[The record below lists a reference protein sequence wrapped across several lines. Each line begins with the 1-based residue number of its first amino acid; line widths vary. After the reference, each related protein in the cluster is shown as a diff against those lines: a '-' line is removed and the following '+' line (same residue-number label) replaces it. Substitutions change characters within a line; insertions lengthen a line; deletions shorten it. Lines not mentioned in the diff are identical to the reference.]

1 MTFFEMFDAA
11 KAGFANANVSGLNGH
26 VAIQIEVTEDGCGIF
41 YAEITDGVLN
51 VQPYNYYDHTAAVT
65 LPHSTLFALLR
76 RETTLP
82 EAVAQEKAFVQGCM
96 ESAAKL
102 FAAVPAPK
110 KEAAPAEEKKPAC
123 CKATAAETKKE
134 TACKAAATPVVEAK
148 AETTCKA
155 AAPVVE
161 EKKEAATTP
170 AKATAPVVE
179 EKKKAAATPAKAT
192 APVVEEKK
200 KTATTAKAAAPVVE
214 EKKEAATA
222 TTTATT
228 TAPKTAAAKT
238 VNRKATSKP
247 MTKHNNRRK

>member
-11 KAGFANANVSGLNGH
+11 KAGLKNADVSGLNGH

-41 YAEITDGVLN
+41 YAEVTDGVLN

-123 CKATAAETKKE
+123 CKATA
-134 TACKAAATPVVEAK
+134 TPVVEAK

-155 AAPVVE
+155 AAPVIE

-200 KTATTAKAAAPVVE
+200 KAAATPAKAVAPVVE

-228 TAPKTAAAKT
+228 TTPKTAAA
-238 VNRKATSKP
+238 TSTKKP
-247 MTKHNNRRK
+247 AAKRRRR

>member
-41 YAEITDGVLN
+41 YAEVTDGVLN
-51 VQPYNYYDHTAAVT
+51 VQPYDYRDNTAAVT

-134 TACKAAATPVVEAK
+134 TACKATATPVVEAK
-148 AETTCKA
+148 AERDGA
-155 AAPVVE
+155 L
-161 EKKEAATTP
+161 
-170 AKATAPVVE
+170 
-179 EKKKAAATPAKAT
+179 
-192 APVVEEKK
+192 
-200 KTATTAKAAAPVVE
+200 
-214 EKKEAATA
+214 
-222 TTTATT
+222 
-228 TAPKTAAAKT
+228 
-238 VNRKATSKP
+238 R
-247 MTKHNNRRK
+247 

>member
-41 YAEITDGVLN
+41 YAEVTDGVLN
-51 VQPYNYYDHTAAVT
+51 VQPYDYRDNTAAVT

-134 TACKAAATPVVEAK
+134 TACKAAATPVI
-148 AETTCKA
+148 
-155 AAPVVE
+155 E

-179 EKKKAAATPAKAT
+179 EKKEAAATTAKAT

-247 MTKHNNRRK
+247 MTKHSNRRK

>member
-41 YAEITDGVLN
+41 YAEVTDGVLN
-51 VQPYNYYDHTAAVT
+51 VQPYDYRDNTAAVT

-110 KEAAPAEEKKPAC
+110 KAEAPKKGSC
-123 CKATAAETKKE
+123 SGRR
-134 TACKAAATPVVEAK
+134 
-148 AETTCKA
+148 
-155 AAPVVE
+155 
-161 EKKEAATTP
+161 KEAGLLQG
-170 AKATAPVVE
+170 
-179 EKKKAAATPAKAT
+179 
-192 APVVEEKK
+192 
-200 KTATTAKAAAPVVE
+200 
-214 EKKEAATA
+214 
-222 TTTATT
+222 
-228 TAPKTAAAKT
+228 
-238 VNRKATSKP
+238 NCC
-247 MTKHNNRRK
+247 

>member
-41 YAEITDGVLN
+41 YAEVADGVLN
-51 VQPYNYYDHTAAVT
+51 VQPYDYRDNTAAVT

-82 EAVAQEKAFVQGCM
+82 EAVAQEKAFVTGCM

-102 FAAVPAPK
+102 FAAVPAPKKAEAPK

-123 CKATAAETKKE
+123 CKATAAESKKE
-134 TACKAAATPVVEAK
+134 TACKTAATPVVEAK
-148 AETTCKA
+148 AATTCKA

-161 EKKEAATTP
+161 EKKEAA
-170 AKATAPVVE
+170 
-179 EKKKAAATPAKAT
+179 
-192 APVVEEKK
+192 
-200 KTATTAKAAAPVVE
+200 ATTAKTTAPVVE

-222 TTTATT
+222 TTKVAAPVVEKKKETTTTTTT

-247 MTKHNNRRK
+247 MTKHNSRRK

>member
-1 MTFFEMFDAA
+1 MFDAA
-11 KAGFANANVSGLNGH
+11 KAGLANANVSGLNGH

-51 VQPYNYYDHTAAVT
+51 VQPYDYRDNTAAVT

-110 KEAAPAEEKKPAC
+110 KAEAPKKEAAPAEEKKPAC
-123 CKATAAETKKE
+123 CKATATETKKE
-134 TACKAAATPVVEAK
+134 TTCKAAATETKKETTCKAAATPVI
-148 AETTCKA
+148 
-155 AAPVVE
+155 E

-170 AKATAPVVE
+170 V
-179 EKKKAAATPAKAT
+179 
-192 APVVEEKK
+192 
-200 KTATTAKAAAPVVE
+200 KAAAPVVE

-222 TTTATT
+222 TTTTT

>member
-11 KAGFANANVSGLNGH
+11 KAGLKNADVSGLNGH
-26 VAIQIEVTEDGCGIF
+26 IAIQIEVTEDGCGIF

-51 VQPYNYYDHTAAVT
+51 VQPYDYRDNTAAVT

-110 KEAAPAEEKKPAC
+110 KAEAPKKEAAPAEEKKPAC
-123 CKATAAETKKE
+123 CKATATETKKE
-134 TACKAAATPVVEAK
+134 TACKATATPVVEAK
-148 AETTCKA
+148 TETTCKA

-170 AKATAPVVE
+170 V
-179 EKKKAAATPAKAT
+179 KAA

-200 KTATTAKAAAPVVE
+200 KTATTAKAAPVVE

-247 MTKHNNRRK
+247 MTKHNSRRK

>member
-11 KAGFANANVSGLNGH
+11 KAGLKNADVSGLNGH

-41 YAEITDGVLN
+41 YAEVTDGVLN

-123 CKATAAETKKE
+123 CKATA
-134 TACKAAATPVVEAK
+134 TPVVEAK

-179 EKKKAAATPAKAT
+179 EKKKAAATPAKA
-192 APVVEEKK
+192 V
-200 KTATTAKAAAPVVE
+200 APVVE

-228 TAPKTAAAKT
+228 TTPKTAAA
-238 VNRKATSKP
+238 TSTKKP
-247 MTKHNNRRK
+247 AAKRRRR

>member
-11 KAGFANANVSGLNGH
+11 KAGLANANVSGLNGH

-51 VQPYNYYDHTAAVT
+51 VQPYDYRDNTAAVT

-102 FAAVPAPK
+102 FAAVPVPKKAEAPK
-110 KEAAPAEEKKPAC
+110 KEAAPAEEKKLAC

-134 TACKAAATPVVEAK
+134 TACKATATPVTEAK
-148 AETTCKA
+148 AETTCKP

-161 EKKEAATTP
+161 EKKEAA
-170 AKATAPVVE
+170 ATST
-179 EKKKAAATPAKAT
+179 KAAKR
-192 APVVEEKK
+192 KK
-200 KTATTAKAAAPVVE
+200 
-214 EKKEAATA
+214 
-222 TTTATT
+222 
-228 TAPKTAAAKT
+228 
-238 VNRKATSKP
+238 R
-247 MTKHNNRRK
+247 

>member
-11 KAGFANANVSGLNGH
+11 KAGFANADVSDLKGH
-26 VAIQIEVTEDGCGIF
+26 IAIQIEVTEDGCGIF

-51 VQPYNYYDHTAAVT
+51 VQPYDYRDNTVAVT

-96 ESAAKL
+96 ESAAQL
-102 FAAVPAPK
+102 FAAVPAPKKAEAPK

-134 TACKAAATPVVEAK
+134 TACKATATPVIEAK

-155 AAPVVE
+155 TAPVVE

-170 AKATAPVVE
+170 AKATAPVI
-179 EKKKAAATPAKAT
+179 
-192 APVVEEKK
+192 
-200 KTATTAKAAAPVVE
+200 E
-214 EKKEAATA
+214 EKKETTTA

-228 TAPKTAAAKT
+228 TTPKTAAA
-238 VNRKATSKP
+238 TSTKKP
-247 MTKHNNRRK
+247 AAKRRRR

>member
-11 KAGFANANVSGLNGH
+11 KAGFANADVSGLNGH

-41 YAEITDGVLN
+41 YAEVADGVLN
-51 VQPYNYYDHTAAVT
+51 VQPYDYRDNTAAVT

-110 KEAAPAEEKKPAC
+110 KAEAPKKEAAPAVEKKPVC
-123 CKATAAETKKE
+123 CKATAAESKKE
-134 TACKAAATPVVEAK
+134 TACKTAATPVVEAK
-148 AETTCKA
+148 TETTCKA
-155 AAPVVE
+155 AATPVVE
-161 EKKEAATTP
+161 EKKEAATT
-170 AKATAPVVE
+170 AK
-179 EKKKAAATPAKAT
+179 
-192 APVVEEKK
+192 
-200 KTATTAKAAAPVVE
+200 TTAPVVE

-222 TTTATT
+222 TTKVAAPVVEKKKETT
-228 TAPKTAAAKT
+228 TTTTKTTPKTAAA
-238 VNRKATSKP
+238 TSNKKP
-247 MTKHNNRRK
+247 AAKQKRR

>member
-41 YAEITDGVLN
+41 YAEVTDGVLN
-51 VQPYNYYDHTAAVT
+51 VQPYDYRDNTAAVT

-110 KEAAPAEEKKPAC
+110 KAEAPAEEKKPAC

-134 TACKAAATPVVEAK
+134 TACKATATPVVEAK
-148 AETTCKA
+148 TETTCKA

-170 AKATAPVVE
+170 V
-179 EKKKAAATPAKAT
+179 KAT

-228 TAPKTAAAKT
+228 TTPKTAAAKT

-247 MTKHNNRRK
+247 MTKHNSRRK

>member
-41 YAEITDGVLN
+41 YAEVTDGVLN
-51 VQPYNYYDHTAAVT
+51 VQPYDYRDNTAAVT

-110 KEAAPAEEKKPAC
+110 KAEAPKKEAAPAEEKKPAC

-134 TACKAAATPVVEAK
+134 TTCKATATPVVEAK
-148 AETTCKA
+148 AETTCKAA

-170 AKATAPVVE
+170 AKA
-179 EKKKAAATPAKAT
+179 
-192 APVVEEKK
+192 
-200 KTATTAKAAAPVVE
+200 AAPVV
-214 EKKEAATA
+214 EAATA
-222 TTTATT
+222 TTTTT

>member
-11 KAGFANANVSGLNGH
+11 KAGLKNADVSGLNGH

-41 YAEITDGVLN
+41 YAEVTDGVLN

-102 FAAVPAPK
+102 K

-134 TACKAAATPVVEAK
+134 TACKATATPVVEAK

-200 KTATTAKAAAPVVE
+200 
-214 EKKEAATA
+214 EAATA

-228 TAPKTAAAKT
+228 TTPKTAAA
-238 VNRKATSKP
+238 TSTKKP
-247 MTKHNNRRK
+247 AAKRRRR

>member
-11 KAGFANANVSGLNGH
+11 KAGLANADVSGLNGH
-26 VAIQIEVTEDGCGIF
+26 IAIQIEVTEDGCGIF

-51 VQPYNYYDHTAAVT
+51 VQPYDYRDNTAAVT

-134 TACKAAATPVVEAK
+134 TACKATATPVVEAK
-148 AETTCKA
+148 AETTCKTA

-170 AKATAPVVE
+170 V
-179 EKKKAAATPAKAT
+179 KAT

-222 TTTATT
+222 TTTTT

-247 MTKHNNRRK
+247 MTKHNSRRK

>member
-11 KAGFANANVSGLNGH
+11 KAGLANANVSGLNGH
-26 VAIQIEVTEDGCGIF
+26 IAIQIEVTEDGCGIF
-41 YAEITDGVLN
+41 YVEITDGVLN
-51 VQPYNYYDHTAAVT
+51 VQPYDYRDNTAAVT

-110 KEAAPAEEKKPAC
+110 KAEAPKKEAAPAVEKKPAC
-123 CKATAAETKKE
+123 CKATAAESKKE
-134 TACKAAATPVVEAK
+134 TACKTAATPVVEAKAATTCKAAATPVVEEKKEAAATTAK
-148 AETTCKA
+148 TT
-155 AAPVVE
+155 APVVE

-179 EKKKAAATPAKAT
+179 EKK
-192 APVVEEKK
+192 
-200 KTATTAKAAAPVVE
+200 
-214 EKKEAATA
+214 EAATA

-228 TAPKTAAAKT
+228 TTPKTAAA
-238 VNRKATSKP
+238 TSTKKP
-247 MTKHNNRRK
+247 AAKRRRR

>member
-41 YAEITDGVLN
+41 YAEVTDGVLN
-51 VQPYNYYDHTAAVT
+51 VQPYDYRDNTAAVT

-110 KEAAPAEEKKPAC
+110 KAEAPKKEAAPAEEKKSAC
-123 CKATAAETKKE
+123 CKATAETKKE
-134 TACKAAATPVVEAK
+134 TTCKAAATPVI
-148 AETTCKA
+148 
-155 AAPVVE
+155 E

-179 EKKKAAATPAKAT
+179 EKKEAA
-192 APVVEEKK
+192 
-200 KTATTAKAAAPVVE
+200 ATTAKAAAPVVE

-228 TAPKTAAAKT
+228 TTPKTAAA
-238 VNRKATSKP
+238 TSTKKP
-247 MTKHNNRRK
+247 AAKRRRR

>member
-11 KAGFANANVSGLNGH
+11 KAGFANADVSGLNGH

-41 YAEITDGVLN
+41 YAEVADGVLN
-51 VQPYNYYDHTAAVT
+51 VQPYDYRDNTAAII

-76 RETTLP
+76 RELALT
-82 EAVAQEKAFVQGCM
+82 EAVAQEKAFVTGCM

-110 KEAAPAEEKKPAC
+110 KAEAPKKEAAPAVEKKPVC
-123 CKATAAETKKE
+123 CKATAAESKKE
-134 TACKAAATPVVEAK
+134 TACKTAATPVVEAK
-148 AETTCKA
+148 AATTCKA
-155 AAPVVE
+155 AATPVVE
-161 EKKEAATTP
+161 EKKEAATT
-170 AKATAPVVE
+170 AK
-179 EKKKAAATPAKAT
+179 
-192 APVVEEKK
+192 
-200 KTATTAKAAAPVVE
+200 TTAPVVE

-222 TTTATT
+222 TTTTT

-247 MTKHNNRRK
+247 MNKHNSRRK

>member
-11 KAGFANANVSGLNGH
+11 KAGFANADVSGLNGH

-41 YAEITDGVLN
+41 YAEVTDGVLN
-51 VQPYNYYDHTAAVT
+51 VQPYDYRDNTAAVT

-110 KEAAPAEEKKPAC
+110 KAEAPKKEAAPAEEKK
-123 CKATAAETKKE
+123 E
-134 TACKAAATPVVEAK
+134 PVK
-148 AETTCKA
+148 DGTYDL
-155 AAPVVE
+155 
-161 EKKEAATTP
+161 KEAA
-170 AKATAPVVE
+170 
-179 EKKKAAATPAKAT
+179 
-192 APVVEEKK
+192 
-200 KTATTAKAAAPVVE
+200 ATTAKAAAPVVE

-222 TTTATT
+222 TTTTT

>member
-41 YAEITDGVLN
+41 YAEVTDGVLN
-51 VQPYNYYDHTAAVT
+51 VQPYDYRDNTAAVT

-110 KEAAPAEEKKPAC
+110 KAEAPKKEDAPAEEKKPAC

-134 TACKAAATPVVEAK
+134 TACKATATPVVEAK

-155 AAPVVE
+155 AAAPVVE

-170 AKATAPVVE
+170 V
-179 EKKKAAATPAKAT
+179 KAT

>member
-11 KAGFANANVSGLNGH
+11 KAGFANADVSGLNGH

-51 VQPYNYYDHTAAVT
+51 VQPYDYRDNTAAVT

-134 TACKAAATPVVEAK
+134 TACKATATPVVEAK

-155 AAPVVE
+155 AAAPVVE
-161 EKKEAATTP
+161 EKKE
-170 AKATAPVVE
+170 
-179 EKKKAAATPAKAT
+179 AAATPAKAT

-200 KTATTAKAAAPVVE
+200 
-214 EKKEAATA
+214 EAATA
-222 TTTATT
+222 TTKVAAPVVEKKKETTTTTTT

-247 MTKHNNRRK
+247 MTKHNSRRK

>member
-11 KAGFANANVSGLNGH
+11 KAGFANADVSGLNGH

-41 YAEITDGVLN
+41 YAEVADGVLN
-51 VQPYNYYDHTAAVT
+51 VQPYDYRDNTAAVT

-110 KEAAPAEEKKPAC
+110 KAEAPKKEAAPAEEKKPAC
-123 CKATAAETKKE
+123 CKATAAESKKE
-134 TACKAAATPVVEAK
+134 TACKTAATPVVEAK
-148 AETTCKA
+148 TETTCKA

-161 EKKEAATTP
+161 EKKEAA
-170 AKATAPVVE
+170 
-179 EKKKAAATPAKAT
+179 ATPAKAT

-200 KTATTAKAAAPVVE
+200 
-214 EKKEAATA
+214 EAATA
-222 TTTATT
+222 TTKVAAPVVEKKKETTTTTTT

-247 MTKHNNRRK
+247 MTKHNSRRK

>member
-41 YAEITDGVLN
+41 YAEVTDGVLN
-51 VQPYNYYDHTAAVT
+51 VQPYDYRDNTAAVT

-110 KEAAPAEEKKPAC
+110 KAEAPKKEAAPAEEKKPAC

-134 TACKAAATPVVEAK
+134 TACKATATPVVEAK
-148 AETTCKA
+148 AETTCKTA

-170 AKATAPVVE
+170 V
-179 EKKKAAATPAKAT
+179 KAT

>member
-51 VQPYNYYDHTAAVT
+51 VQPYDYRDNTAAVT

-134 TACKAAATPVVEAK
+134 TACKATATPVVEAK
-148 AETTCKA
+148 AETTCKTA
-155 AAPVVE
+155 TAPVVE

-170 AKATAPVVE
+170 V
-179 EKKKAAATPAKAT
+179 KAT

>member
-11 KAGFANANVSGLNGH
+11 KAGFANADVSGLNGH

-51 VQPYNYYDHTAAVT
+51 VQPYDYRDNTAAVT

-134 TACKAAATPVVEAK
+134 TACKAAATPVI
-148 AETTCKA
+148 
-155 AAPVVE
+155 E
-161 EKKEAATTP
+161 EKKEVATTP

-179 EKKKAAATPAKAT
+179 EKKEAAATTPAKAA

-200 KTATTAKAAAPVVE
+200 EAAATPAKAAAPVVE

>member
-1 MTFFEMFDAA
+1 MDWFVILGRWRAFRLSISTRSKVRTLYRRA
-11 KAGFANANVSGLNGH
+11 KAGLANANVSGLNGH

-51 VQPYNYYDHTAAVT
+51 VQPYDYRDNTAAVT

-110 KEAAPAEEKKPAC
+110 KAEAPKKEAAPAEEKKPAC
-123 CKATAAETKKE
+123 CKATATETKKE
-134 TACKAAATPVVEAK
+134 TTCKAAATETKKETTCKAAATPVIEEKKEA
-148 AETTCKA
+148 ATTPVKA

-161 EKKEAATTP
+161 EKKEAA
-170 AKATAPVVE
+170 
-179 EKKKAAATPAKAT
+179 
-192 APVVEEKK
+192 
-200 KTATTAKAAAPVVE
+200 ATTAKAAATDTPIVLTS
-214 EKKEAATA
+214 ACIAIF
-222 TTTATT
+222 
-228 TAPKTAAAKT
+228 PICT
-238 VNRKATSKP
+238 VACW
-247 MTKHNNRRK
+247 H

>member
-11 KAGFANANVSGLNGH
+11 KAGLKNADVSGLNGH

-41 YAEITDGVLN
+41 YAEVTDGVLN
-51 VQPYNYYDHTAAVT
+51 VQPYDYRDNTAAVT

-82 EAVAQEKAFVQGCM
+82 EAVTQEKAFVQGCM
-96 ESAAKL
+96 ESAAQL
-102 FAAVPAPK
+102 FAAVPVPKKAEAPK
-110 KEAAPAEEKKPAC
+110 KEAAPAVEKKPVC
-123 CKATAAETKKE
+123 CKATAAESKKE
-134 TACKAAATPVVEAK
+134 TACKTAATPVVEAK
-148 AETTCKA
+148 AATTCKA

-179 EKKKAAATPAKAT
+179 KKKEAAATP
-192 APVVEEKK
+192 
-200 KTATTAKAAAPVVE
+200 AKAAAPVVE

-228 TAPKTAAAKT
+228 TTPKTAAA
-238 VNRKATSKP
+238 TSTKKP
-247 MTKHNNRRK
+247 AAKRRRR

>member
-11 KAGFANANVSGLNGH
+11 KAGFANADVNSLNGH
-26 VAIQIEVTEDGCGIF
+26 IAIQIEVTEDGCGTF

-51 VQPYNYYDHTAAVT
+51 IQPYDYRDNTAAVT

-110 KEAAPAEEKKPAC
+110 KAEAPKKEAAPAVEKKPVC

-134 TACKAAATPVVEAK
+134 TACKTAA
-148 AETTCKA
+148 TTCKA
-155 AAPVVE
+155 AATPVVE
-161 EKKEAATTP
+161 EKKEAA
-170 AKATAPVVE
+170 
-179 EKKKAAATPAKAT
+179 
-192 APVVEEKK
+192 
-200 KTATTAKAAAPVVE
+200 ATTAKTTAPVVE

-222 TTTATT
+222 TTKVAAPVVEKKKETT
-228 TAPKTAAAKT
+228 TTTTTTTPKTAAA
-238 VNRKATSKP
+238 TSNKKP
-247 MTKHNNRRK
+247 AVKQKRR

>member
-51 VQPYNYYDHTAAVT
+51 VQPYDYRDNTAAVT

-110 KEAAPAEEKKPAC
+110 KAEAPKKEAAPAEEKKPAC
-123 CKATAAETKKE
+123 CKATATETKKE
-134 TACKAAATPVVEAK
+134 TTCKAAATPVI
-148 AETTCKA
+148 
-155 AAPVVE
+155 E

-179 EKKKAAATPAKAT
+179 EKKEAATTPVKAA

-222 TTTATT
+222 TTTTT

>member
-11 KAGFANANVSGLNGH
+11 KAGFANADVSGLNGH

-41 YAEITDGVLN
+41 YAEVADGVLN
-51 VQPYNYYDHTAAVT
+51 VQPYDYRDNTAAIT

-110 KEAAPAEEKKPAC
+110 KAEAPKKEAAPAEEKKPAC

-134 TACKAAATPVVEAK
+134 TACKTAATPVVEAK
-148 AETTCKA
+148 TETTCKA

-170 AKATAPVVE
+170 AK
-179 EKKKAAATPAKAT
+179 
-192 APVVEEKK
+192 
-200 KTATTAKAAAPVVE
+200 TTAPVVE

-222 TTTATT
+222 TTKVAAPVVEKKKETT
-228 TAPKTAAAKT
+228 TTTTTTTPKTAAAKT

-247 MTKHNNRRK
+247 MTKHNSRRK

>member
-11 KAGFANANVSGLNGH
+11 KAGLKNADVSGLNGH

-41 YAEITDGVLN
+41 YAEVTDGVLN

-123 CKATAAETKKE
+123 CKATA
-134 TACKAAATPVVEAK
+134 TPVVEAK

-179 EKKKAAATPAKAT
+179 KKKEAAATP
-192 APVVEEKK
+192 
-200 KTATTAKAAAPVVE
+200 AKAAAPVVE

-228 TAPKTAAAKT
+228 TTPKTAAA
-238 VNRKATSKP
+238 TSTKKP
-247 MTKHNNRRK
+247 AAKRRRR

>member
-11 KAGFANANVSGLNGH
+11 KAGFANADVSGLNGH

-41 YAEITDGVLN
+41 YAEVADGVLN
-51 VQPYNYYDHTAAVT
+51 VQPYDYRDNTAAVT

-110 KEAAPAEEKKPAC
+110 KAEAPKKEAAPAVEKKPVC
-123 CKATAAETKKE
+123 CKATAAESKKE
-134 TACKAAATPVVEAK
+134 TACKTAATPVVEAK
-148 AETTCKA
+148 TETTCKA
-155 AAPVVE
+155 AATPVVE
-161 EKKEAATTP
+161 EKKEAATT
-170 AKATAPVVE
+170 AK
-179 EKKKAAATPAKAT
+179 
-192 APVVEEKK
+192 
-200 KTATTAKAAAPVVE
+200 TTAPVVE

-222 TTTATT
+222 TTKVAAPVVEKKKETT
-228 TAPKTAAAKT
+228 TTTTTTTPKTAAAKT

-247 MTKHNNRRK
+247 MTKHNSRRK

>member
-11 KAGFANANVSGLNGH
+11 KAGLANANVSGLNGH

-51 VQPYNYYDHTAAVT
+51 VQPYDYRDNTAAVT

-82 EAVAQEKAFVQGCM
+82 EAVEQEKAFVQGCM

-110 KEAAPAEEKKPAC
+110 KAEAPKKEAAPAEEKKPAC
-123 CKATAAETKKE
+123 CKATATETKKE
-134 TACKAAATPVVEAK
+134 TTCKAAATETKKETTCKAAATPVIEEKKEA
-148 AETTCKA
+148 ATTPVKA

-161 EKKEAATTP
+161 EKKEAA
-170 AKATAPVVE
+170 
-179 EKKKAAATPAKAT
+179 
-192 APVVEEKK
+192 
-200 KTATTAKAAAPVVE
+200 ATTAKAAAPVVE

-222 TTTATT
+222 TTTTT

>member
-11 KAGFANANVSGLNGH
+11 KAGLANADVSGLNGH
-26 VAIQIEVTEDGCGIF
+26 IAIQIEVTEDGCGIF

-51 VQPYNYYDHTAAVT
+51 VQPYDYRDNTAAVT

-134 TACKAAATPVVEAK
+134 TACKATATPVVEAK
-148 AETTCKA
+148 AETTCKTA

-170 AKATAPVVE
+170 V
-179 EKKKAAATPAKAT
+179 KAT

-222 TTTATT
+222 TTTTT

-238 VNRKATSKP
+238 VNRTATSKP
-247 MTKHNNRRK
+247 MTKHNSRRK

>member
-11 KAGFANANVSGLNGH
+11 KAGFANADISGLNGH

-51 VQPYNYYDHTAAVT
+51 VQPYDYRDNTAAVT

-110 KEAAPAEEKKPAC
+110 KAEAPAEEKKPAC

-134 TACKAAATPVVEAK
+134 TACKATATPVVEAK
-148 AETTCKA
+148 TETTCKA

-170 AKATAPVVE
+170 AKAAAPVVE
-179 EKKKAAATPAKAT
+179 EKKEAAATP
-192 APVVEEKK
+192 
-200 KTATTAKAAAPVVE
+200 AKAAAPVVE

>member
-11 KAGFANANVSGLNGH
+11 KAGFANADVSGLNGH

-51 VQPYNYYDHTAAVT
+51 VQPYDYRDNTAAVT

-76 RETTLP
+76 RETTLL

-110 KEAAPAEEKKPAC
+110 KAEAPKKEAAPAEEKKPAC

-134 TACKAAATPVVEAK
+134 TTCKAAATPVI
-148 AETTCKA
+148 
-155 AAPVVE
+155 E
-161 EKKEAATTP
+161 EKKETATTP

-179 EKKKAAATPAKAT
+179 EKK
-192 APVVEEKK
+192 E
-200 KTATTAKAAAPVVE
+200 AAAPVVE